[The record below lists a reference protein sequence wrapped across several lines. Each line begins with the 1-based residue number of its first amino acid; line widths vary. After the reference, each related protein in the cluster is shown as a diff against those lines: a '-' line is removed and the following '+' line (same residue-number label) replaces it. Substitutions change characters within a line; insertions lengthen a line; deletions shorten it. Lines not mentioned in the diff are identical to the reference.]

1 MTVWSYLMA
10 LSASTVVASAVS
22 DRGHHIST
30 SVYIFAAYCA
40 MIAAKHFPINGEAPL
55 VFFAA
60 IWVVASGAIWRHTT
74 IMAGNDGVPIFIP
87 AAIASIG
94 LCYFI
99 ARLLG
104 LQPKFLS
111 PPFVA
116 SDVLAVLAMLCIWW
130 GIRNELV
137 DWVSGAWRLG
147 LDRPDSVGFDNCRS
161 GDTMAQESGP
171 EEVSRNA

>member
-1 MTVWSYLMA
+1 MTVWPYLMA
-10 LSASTVVASAVS
+10 LSSFTVIAAAISG
-22 DRGHHIST
+22 RGHYSST
-30 SVYIFAAYCA
+30 SVYIFVAYCA

-55 VFFAA
+55 VFYAA

-99 ARLLG
+99 ARLMG
-104 LQPKFLS
+104 LQPIFLS

-137 DWVSGAWRLG
+137 DWVVGTWRVG
-147 LDRPDSVGFDNCRS
+147 FDSSDCVGFDNCRS
-161 GDTMAQESGP
+161 GDTMAQENGP
-171 EEVSRNA
+171 KEVSRNA